1 MGGHWLRAVIE
12 LSLIFIHGE
21 LSSRKLELEHQISSN
36 KFRYSLG

>member
-12 LSLIFIHGE
+12 LSLIFIHME
-21 LSSRKLELEHQISSN
+21 LSSKLELEHQISSN